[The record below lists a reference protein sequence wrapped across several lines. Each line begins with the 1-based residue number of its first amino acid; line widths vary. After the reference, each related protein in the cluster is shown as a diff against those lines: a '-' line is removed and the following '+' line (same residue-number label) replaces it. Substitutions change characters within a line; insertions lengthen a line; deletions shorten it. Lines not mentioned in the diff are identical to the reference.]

1 MPLFGKGRDKFDFYV
16 LIHSL
21 SPFPGQFKHLH
32 IVWQRG
38 AGKRGQTKNIGPTAE
53 PGRPSSAS
61 FQFEEAFHVDCA
73 LSQVL
78 HTIPSDLLQCFILHK
93 SISYF

>member
-1 MPLFGKGRDKFDFYV
+1 MPLFGKGRNKFDFYILV
-16 LIHSL
+16 HNL
-21 SPFPGQFKHLH
+21 SPFPSKFKSLH

-38 AGKRGQTKNIGPTAE
+38 AGKRGQTKSIGPTAE
-53 PGRPSSAS
+53 PGRSQSST

-78 HTIPSDLLQCFILHK
+78 KARTIFPNQCIT
-93 SISYF
+93 IE